1 MPTTPIYTI
10 GYGAREG
17 EAFFAALKTHQ
28 IEFMI
33 DVRSQPYSRH
43 WPEFTKSALEDALQ
57 ANGTRYVFMGDTLG
71 GRPDDE
77 ACYTDGEID
86 YAKVAVR
93 SFYRRGIERLHNA
106 SRQGHRV
113 ALLCAETQP
122 ENCHRTRLIGQTLT
136 AEGVEVLH
144 IDENDEIISQEQA
157 LLRLSEAE
165 LASVLARHPGA
176 SQNIPAD
183 GQRQTFERQIPH
195 IESTIQ
201 QTFGYPEFRPLQR
214 RIIENVLR
222 KQDSLAVMPT
232 GSGKSLCY
240 QLPATLFPGL
250 TVVVSPL
257 ISLMEDQVLELR
269 EWGIA
274 AVYLNST
281 LTFAEYDATVE
292 RIRAG
297 DVNLLYAAPE
307 TLLRPE
313 TMALLESIPVDALV
327 IDEAHC
333 ISEWGHDFR
342 PEYRQLAGL
351 RARLPGAV
359 TLAVTA
365 TATRRV
371 RADIKTSLAIS
382 DANEFIS
389 RFNRENLILRVDD
402 KIAGV
407 AQVRAFLDAH
417 KNEAGIIY
425 CATRDGVDTLT
436 AQLAAAG
443 YPVLPYHAGMDDA
456 DRRAHQRRFRYEDA
470 LIMVATIAFGMGI
483 NKSNVRF
490 IVHYDLPKNI
500 ESYYQQIGRAGRDG
514 LPAHCLLLYAYG
526 DVGTIRYF
534 INQEPPE
541 LRRGSEMRLQAM
553 LDFVETQICRRI
565 PLLNYFGEKFP
576 NEDCEACD
584 HCLANRQDAQTD
596 PEADSAQTNLTAP
609 ARLLLN
615 CALQTEQ
622 IFGAAHLIGVLRGSR
637 AKKIL
642 QFKHDQLEIYDKG
655 NGYTKDQWRHMATQ
669 FVRQGLL
676 QRTPPHGSL
685 RVTEAGRAV
694 LDGGEVRGALSGAI
708 PGVAAA
714 PKAAHDPGLFE
725 QLRTLRAQLAAER
738 SVPPYVI
745 FNDRSLVEMA
755 TYFPQTPEALI
766 EIYGVGRRKVTEYA
780 PHFLPVIQA
789 YCTEND
795 LQPIPKPAPQPSTR
809 SPRPQAQKRTDHIY
823 EQYQSGESIAA
834 IADDLGFTEV
844 TILKHLKKAH
854 AAGRPLR
861 VEGLKASSQLS
872 EKDELRVMRAFND
885 LGDDFLRPIFDLL
898 DGQIPYDQLHLWRL
912 IYLATRAA

>member
-1 MPTTPIYTI
+1 MPPTPIYTI
-10 GYGAREG
+10 GYGAREN
-17 EAFFAALKTHQ
+17 EAFFAALKAHQ
-28 IEFMI
+28 IEFLI

-43 WPEFTKSALEDALQ
+43 QPEFTKSALEDALQ
-57 ANGTRYVFMGDTLG
+57 ANGIRYVFMGDTLG

-77 ACYTDGEID
+77 ACYIDGVID
-86 YAKVAVR
+86 YAKLAAQP
-93 SFYRRGIERLHNA
+93 FYRRGIERLHNA

-113 ALLCAETQP
+113 ALLCAEIKP
-122 ENCHRTRLIGQTLT
+122 ENCRRTRLIGQTLS
-136 AEGVEVLH
+136 AEGIEVLH
-144 IDENDEIISQEQA
+144 IDENDEIISQDQA
-157 LLRLSEAE
+157 LLRLSVKTSKVSPKNSPAEESSLRPLRSTTATAE
-165 LASVLARHPGA
+165 L
-176 SQNIPAD
+176 
-183 GQRQTFERQIPH
+183 
-195 IESTIQ
+195 ESTLQ

-222 KQDSLAVMPT
+222 KHDSLAVMPT

-297 DVNLLYAAPE
+297 DVKLLYAAPE

-313 TMALLESIPVDALV
+313 TMSLLENISVDALV

-351 RARLPGAV
+351 RERLPKAV

-389 RFNRENLILRVDD
+389 SFNRENLILRVDD

-407 AQVRAFLDAH
+407 AQVRAFLDTH
-417 KNEAGIIY
+417 KNQAGIIY

-443 YPVLPYHAGMDDA
+443 YPALPYHAGMQDA
-456 DRRAHQRRFRYEDA
+456 DRRTHQHRFRYEDA

-490 IVHYDLPKNI
+490 VVHYDLPKNI

-541 LRRGSEMRLQAM
+541 LRRGAEMRLQAM
-553 LDFVETQICRRI
+553 LDFVETQTCRRI

-576 NEDCEACD
+576 DEDCEACD
-584 HCLANRQDAQTD
+584 HCLAQKQDDQAD
-596 PEADSAQTNLTAP
+596 PDADSAQIDLTAP

-622 IFGAAHLIGVLRGSR
+622 IFGAAHLIDVLRGSR

-694 LDGGEVRGALSGAI
+694 LDGGEFFGALPGAI

-725 QLRTLRAQLAAER
+725 LLRALRAQLAAER
-738 SVPPYVI
+738 NVPPYVI

-755 TYFPQTPEALI
+755 TYFPQTPETLI
-766 EIYGVGRRKVTEYA
+766 QIYGVGQRKVEEYA

-789 YCTEND
+789 YCAEND
-795 LQPIPKPAPQPSTR
+795 LQPIPKPAPTPATRHSQPATH
-809 SPRPQAQKRTDHIY
+809 KRTDYIY
-823 EQYQSGESIAA
+823 KQYQSGESIAA
-834 IADDLGFTEV
+834 IAADLGFTEG

-861 VEGLKASSQLS
+861 VEGLKASSQLATQ
-872 EKDELRVMRAFND
+872 DELRVIQAFND
-885 LGDDFLRPIFDLL
+885 LGPDFLRPIFDVL
-898 DGQIPYDQLHLWRL
+898 DGQIPYEQLHLWRL